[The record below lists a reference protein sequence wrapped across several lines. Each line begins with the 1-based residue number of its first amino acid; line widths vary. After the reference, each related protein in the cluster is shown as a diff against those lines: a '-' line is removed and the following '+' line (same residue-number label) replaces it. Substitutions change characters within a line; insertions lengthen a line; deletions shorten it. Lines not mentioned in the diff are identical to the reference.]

1 MDKNIKR
8 NGLLICVPENQPK
21 SQLIFSRR
29 VLATIEDVV
38 KYFEKE
44 EADTSLTLQNSKPPQ
59 DNLSKDE
66 RKALKGLQSGT
77 SIVILPADKG
87 RSNVI
92 INRVNYLGKCMNHT
106 NNGLYHLLKKDPTTK
121 IKTKTLK

>member
-92 INRVNYLGKCMNHT
+92 INREDYLGK
-106 NNGLYHLLKKDPTTK
+106 
-121 IKTKTLK
+121 